1 MNVSDWKFILASVVG
16 TSHAKT
22 DTPCQDAS
30 ACTLLNTT
38 GGSSVLVAVAAD
50 GAGSARK
57 SDIGASLAC
66 SLFIEE
72 MKSLFELEGGV
83 DEITADFVKGWITR
97 FQNEVALRAEA
108 EELKPR
114 DFACTL
120 LAAVVGTDKA
130 AFAQI
135 GDGAIVISSR
145 EEPEEYNY
153 VFWPQQGEYANITNF
168 LTDPEAHDKIE
179 HTLVNGEID
188 EVAIFSDGIQN
199 LALHYESKTAHSP
212 FFGPVF
218 SWLRPAPDGYSEKL
232 SSSLAS
238 YLNSQKINDCTDDD
252 KTLILATRRTNPAP
266 AVANEQSDGS
276 EGEATSI

>member
-1 MNVSDWKFILASVVG
+1 M
-16 TSHAKT
+16 
-22 DTPCQDAS
+22 
-30 ACTLLNTT
+30 
-38 GGSSVLVAVAAD
+38 LVAVASD
-50 GAGSARK
+50 GAGSALR
-57 SDIGASLAC
+57 SEIGASLAC

-72 MKSLFELEGGV
+72 MKSLFELEGAV

-108 EELKPR
+108 ETLEPR

-120 LAAVVGTDKA
+120 LGAVVGTDKA
-130 AFAQI
+130 AFVQI

-145 EEPEEYNY
+145 GEPEEYNY

-168 LTDPEAHDKIE
+168 LTDSAAHDKIE

-188 EVAIFSDGIQN
+188 EVAIFTDGIQG
-199 LALHYESKTAHSP
+199 LALHYESQTAHSP

-238 YLNSQKINDCTDDD
+238 YLNSQKVNDCTDDD

-266 AVANEQSDGS
+266 PVADEQSDGS